1 MRGNTSTNPMGSS
14 IVAANTQN
22 MSGINTL
29 GILMAQI
36 DVVVEGV
43 VPAHIHSHRKGK
55 VSRGKD
61 HMWKR
66 KELTLGGGQLT

>member
-1 MRGNTSTNPMGSS
+1 MGSS

-22 MSGINTL
+22 MSGLNTL

-43 VPAHIHSHRKGK
+43 VPAHIHPRAIEK
-55 VSRGKD
+55 VK
-61 HMWKR
+61 
-66 KELTLGGGQLT
+66 